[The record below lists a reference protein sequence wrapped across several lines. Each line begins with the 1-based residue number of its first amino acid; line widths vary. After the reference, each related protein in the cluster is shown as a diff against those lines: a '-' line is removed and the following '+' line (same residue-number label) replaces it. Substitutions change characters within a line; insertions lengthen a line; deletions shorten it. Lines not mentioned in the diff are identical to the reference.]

1 MTGPASLLRR
11 SFSLSRII
19 FLCALGLL
27 AIFSAPAQVGPP
39 AGGTNSLLLVI
50 QGTVEVAQGER
61 GAWTPGRIN
70 QQLSPGDRV
79 RTRERSRATL
89 YLANGMT
96 VQKGE
101 LSEFEIPPSRGVNFK
116 PGLFHILNR
125 NPKKGWEFNLRGVTA
140 AIRGTDFLVR
150 VNEQTSEIIVLDG
163 AVSLNNGTDEIIV
176 GAREQGTVGNG
187 GQLQKTPVVE
197 AVNNLI
203 QWFLYYPGILDVEEL
218 NLPDGERNVLA
229 ASLLAYQRGDLRAAD
244 QTFPWATP
252 PPSDDARAYRAS
264 LLLNAGQV
272 EQARALIDAGPTPAA
287 RALQRLIAAVK
298 FQTLDGTPP
307 PASASEWL
315 AESYYQQSRGK
326 LELALAAAQAST
338 NRAPK
343 FGFALARV
351 AELEFSFGRT
361 AVARAAVERS
371 LELSPANA
379 QAVALRGFLFAAQN
393 SIPNALA
400 EFDRAIALDATLG
413 NAWLGRGLC
422 LFRRGRAAEGLRALH
437 VAAALEPQRSVLRS
451 YLGKAFAQ
459 TGDEDH
465 ARRELGLARDLDV
478 NDPTS
483 WLYSALLNQE
493 SSRLNEAVGDL
504 EISREL
510 NDRRGLY
517 RSRQLLDQDRAV
529 RSANLATIYRD
540 AGLFDV
546 GLREASRAVVDD
558 YANFSSHLFLAN
570 SYTELTDPSLVTLR
584 YETAAFSEYL
594 LANLLSP
601 VGASTLSRYVSQQE
615 YGKLFERDRL
625 GFSSRTFYSSQG
637 DWQQEGSQY
646 GTFGNTA
653 YAVDGIYRSFNGTRH
668 NNDLEQTVLSAQF
681 KQQLTLKDSIYFQA
695 IRDESESGDLGQYY
709 DHYGTV
715 GGRSNKLGLARP
727 SRSLRVESEQE
738 PNVFL
743 GYHREWSPG
752 SHTLFLAARLDGELD
767 VVSASRR
774 VLTLGR
780 NQPGQVVF
788 TTRGN
793 SDLFSQS
800 YSGDLAI
807 YSTELQQIWQTER
820 HTFIAGGRWQTGD
833 FDGRTRLDYLRDE
846 QGSTMRALLYNT
858 PAARQNTDGDFDRLT
873 AYAYH
878 HWRVVEPL
886 WISAGLALD
895 QMTYPENAFGAPISK
910 NHRDEEQASPKAG
923 FIWTPDEVTSVR
935 GAYTRSLGGFSYDQ
949 SVRLEPTQVAGFNQ
963 AFRSLFPESATG
975 SVPGADFQTVNVG
988 ADRRFTTRTYAVVEV
1003 AWLRAEGGQSV
1014 GVFDVNES
1022 LLPGRRARPAQLP
1035 RELRYDEQ
1043 SLAFALHQLIG
1054 DGGSL
1059 GARYRL
1065 SRAELE
1071 TRWPDFPN
1079 AQPEF
1084 ALPDTEQRAL
1094 LHQLNLF
1101 AIYNHSS
1108 GFFAALESIWWMQRN
1123 RADDSALSD
1132 EDLWQFNVFA
1142 GYRFPRRRAEL
1153 TVGLLNIADQD
1164 YRLNPLNLHAELAR
1178 ECTLTVNFKFN
1189 F

>member
-1 MTGPASLLRR
+1 MTGPASSPRR
-11 SFSLSRII
+11 SFLLSGII
-19 FLCALGLL
+19 VFFALGLL
-27 AIFSAPAQVGPP
+27 AVSSARAQVGTS
-39 AGGTNSLLLVI
+39 ARQTNNVLAVI
-50 QGTVEVAQGER
+50 QGAVEVAP
-61 GAWTPGRIN
+61 GARAAGTPGRTN
-70 QQLSPGDRV
+70 QVLVPGEWV
-79 RTRERSRATL
+79 RTGERSRATL
-89 YLANGMT
+89 LLANGVTM
-96 VQKGE
+96 QMSE

-116 PGLFHILNR
+116 AGLFHILNR
-125 NPKKGWEFNLRGVTA
+125 NPRQGFEFNLRA
-140 AIRGTDFLVR
+140 AILAIRGTDFLVR
-150 VNEQTSEIIVLDG
+150 VNEQGSEVIVLDG
-163 AVSLNNGTDEIIV
+163 AVTLNNGTEEIPV
-176 GAREQGTVGNG
+176 GPRERGTVGNG
-187 GQLQKTPVVE
+187 GQLERTPVVE

-203 QWFLYYPGILDVEEL
+203 QWFLYYPGLLNVEEL
-218 NLPDGERNVLA
+218 NLPDGERTALA
-229 ASLLAYQRGDLRAAD
+229 NSLLAYRRGDLRAAD
-244 QTFPWATP
+244 TNYPWATP
-252 PPSDDARAYRAS
+252 PLSDDARAYRAS

-272 EQARALIDAGPTPAA
+272 EKARALIDPGATPAA

-298 FQTLDGTPP
+298 FETFDGVPP
-307 PASASEWL
+307 VSSSEWL
-315 AESYYQQSRGK
+315 AESYYQQSRGN
-326 LELALAAAQAST
+326 LELARAAAQEST
-338 NRAPK
+338 NRAPA
-343 FGFALARV
+343 FGFGLARV
-351 AELEFSFGRT
+351 AELEFSFGR
-361 AVARAAVERS
+361 AAAARAAVERS
-371 LELSPANA
+371 LEISPANA
-379 QAVALRGFLFAAQN
+379 QAVALRGFLLAAQN
-393 SIPNALA
+393 RIPAALA
-400 EFDRAIALDATLG
+400 EFDRATALDGALG

-422 LFRRGRAAEGLRALH
+422 LFRQGHAAEGLRALH

-465 ARRELGLARDLDV
+465 ARRELSIARDLDV

-493 SSRLNEAVGDL
+493 SSRINEAVGDL
-504 EISREL
+504 ELSREL

-540 AGLFDV
+540 AGMFDV
-546 GLREASRAVVDD
+546 GLRAAARSVVDD

-601 VGASTLSRYVSQQE
+601 AGASTLSRYVSQQE

-625 GFSSRTFYSSQG
+625 GLSSRTFYSSQG

-709 DHYGTV
+709 DHYGTGV
-715 GGRSNKLGLARP
+715 GDPHQG
-727 SRSLRVESEQE
+727 LRVESEQE
-738 PNVFL
+738 PNIIL

-752 SHTLFLAARLDGELD
+752 VHTLFLAARLDGQLA
-767 VVSASRR
+767 VASASNQ
-774 VLTLGR
+774 VLTVRR
-780 NQPGQVVF
+780 NAGGQVIV
-788 TTRGN
+788 TTRGEE
-793 SDLFSQS
+793 DVFSVR
-800 YSGDLAI
+800 YSGELAI
-807 YSTELQQIWQTER
+807 YSGELQQIWQTER
-820 HTFIAGGRWQTGD
+820 HTFIVGGRWQWGD
-833 FDGRTRLDYLRDE
+833 FDGRARLDHLR
-846 QGSTMRALLYNT
+846 GRARFLYATNGT
-858 PAARQNTDGDFDRLT
+858 RQNLDGDFERLT

-878 HWRVVEPL
+878 NWQVVEPL
-886 WISAGLALD
+886 WISAGLTLE
-895 QMTYPENAFGAPISK
+895 QMAFPENAFAAPMSGE
-910 NHRDEEQASPKAG
+910 RREEEQAAPKAG
-923 FIWTPDEVTSVR
+923 FIWTPDEATSVR
-935 GAYTRSLGGFSYDQ
+935 GAYTRSLGGFSFDQ
-949 SVRLEPTQVAGFNQ
+949 SVRLEPSQVAGFNQ
-963 AFRSLFPESATG
+963 AFRSLFPESVSG
-975 SVPGADFQTVNVG
+975 SVPGSEFETVNVG
-988 ADRRFTTRTYAVVEV
+988 LDRRFQTRTYAVLEA
-1003 AWLRAEGGQSV
+1003 AWLRARGEASA
-1014 GVFDVNES
+1014 GVFELTPTVT
-1022 LLPGRRARPAQLP
+1022 LARPAQLR
-1035 RELRYDEQ
+1035 RELQYEEQ
-1043 SLAFALHQLIG
+1043 SLALSLHQLVG

-1059 GARYRL
+1059 GARYRV

-1071 TRWPDFPN
+1071 TRQPSFPSI
-1079 AQPEF
+1079 ALPVL

-1108 GFFAALESIWWMQRN
+1108 GFFAALESLWWTQRN

-1164 YRLNPLNLHAELAR
+1164 YRLNPLNLHADLAR
-1178 ECTLTVNFKFN
+1178 ERTLTVNFKFN